1 MFLSLLLF
9 LELENDAVV
18 EDTEDGVKEAKND
31 SETEKPHMPTYK
43 EKIQKVAEPPPLQ
56 GLWNLFLT
64 RLMPIFLN
72 ILWPWINTIT
82 LFWFSIK
89 TYRLS

>member
-56 GLWNLFLT
+56 GL
-64 RLMPIFLN
+64 
-72 ILWPWINTIT
+72 
-82 LFWFSIK
+82 
-89 TYRLS
+89 